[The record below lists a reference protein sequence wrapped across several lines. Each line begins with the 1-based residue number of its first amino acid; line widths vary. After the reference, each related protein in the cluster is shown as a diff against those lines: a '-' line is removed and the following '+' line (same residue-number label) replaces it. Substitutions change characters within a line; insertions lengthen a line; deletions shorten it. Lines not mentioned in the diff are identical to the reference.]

1 MGFRCSECSATYTG
15 GDSEKCTDCRDQ
27 SVRLRLCRSCIA
39 NKLCYVCGVETTNPK
54 LRRRELL
61 ICTTCKE
68 KEKKKPKNPEI
79 QEADQ

>member
-1 MGFRCSECSATYTG
+1 
-15 GDSEKCTDCRDQ
+15 
-27 SVRLRLCRSCIA
+27 
-39 NKLCYVCGVETTNPK
+39 VCGVETTNPK